1 MAVNVPLVHISDL
14 TEQTTAA
21 DTDLMVI
28 GGIDAKKIK
37 WSTII
42 SLIKTKLN
50 IGSSAISG
58 IGDGTITGA
67 ISSLNSASFNPYAG
81 QDLYGVTNRQK
92 LKSNPLT
99 IKIIQTGLLLI
110 SCAGTG
116 AITVDNVIIS
126 VNGGENFAIFQVNSG
141 QNFIRTSTSIL
152 VKKDTTITFTSTES
166 DTVYLTLRQ

>member
-28 GGIDAKKIK
+28 GGTDAKKIK

-67 ISSLNSASFNPYAG
+67 ISSLNSASTFAQG
-81 QDLYGVTNRQK
+81 
-92 LKSNPLT
+92 LKFKRYT
-99 IKIIQTGLLLI
+99 YE
-110 SCAGTG
+110 G
-116 AITVDNVIIS
+116 AISAGVPIVLSNDRYDLKLVHSIAILTRNTSESYDSGYCYLNSNGEPAYVPGTSSPKTYITVGILYNII
-126 VNGGENFAIFQVNSG
+126 E
-141 QNFIRTSTSIL
+141 T
-152 VKKDTTITFTSTES
+152 
-166 DTVYLTLRQ
+166 